1 MRKIG
6 EGGMKGVEDSEQR
19 KEKAVL
25 VFFFYIIHEQSGT
38 SRRTK

>member
-25 VFFFYIIHEQSGT
+25 VFFYIMHEQRGM